1 VQTVLRG
8 NVHSIPPIS
17 QPASSAPSGFS
28 WLSAHAITL
37 ATVAGLLVIVGLV
50 LGTGITGYPAMAAD
64 EGNYL
69 EQAWA
74 INHDALSHATSWCK
88 GRRVGWI
95 DLWLVANLIGP
106 SVGGQ
111 SAGAYGQILLLTL
124 AGAAVLYVLT
134 ERPWATHK
142 KLVTVV

>member
-1 VQTVLRG
+1 VNST
-8 NVHSIPPIS
+8 PPIS
-17 QPASSAPSGFS
+17 QPEPEPSGQSGFP
-28 WLSAHAITL
+28 WLSAHAISL
-37 ATVAGLLVIVGLV
+37 ATVAGLLVIMGLV

-74 INHDALSHATSWCK
+74 INHDALSHATSWCD
-88 GRRVGWI
+88 GRRLGWI
-95 DLWLVANLIGP
+95 ELWLVANLIGP

-111 SAGAYGQILLLTL
+111 SAGACGQILLLTL
-124 AGAAVLYVLT
+124 AGAAVLYVLA

-142 KLVTVV
+142 KLVAFV